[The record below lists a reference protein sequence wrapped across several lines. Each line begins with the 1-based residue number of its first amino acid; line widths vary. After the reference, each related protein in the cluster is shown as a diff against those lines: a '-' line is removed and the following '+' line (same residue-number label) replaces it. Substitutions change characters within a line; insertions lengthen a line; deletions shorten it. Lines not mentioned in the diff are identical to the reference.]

1 MWQDTRYEAFFRQK
15 KTYYGFPHSVIEL
28 STISDS
34 HNEFQCFKVNIKYSC
49 SNSLNATEL
58 WWYSHSLF
66 WLDSGNATLSWEEIL
81 KEKVW
86 KCVSWGGKDIKQLN
100 YSYRTDKDHSYV
112 YFHLKYRTS
121 IQPRKTWATE
131 YLCHERRPRHIW
143 DVGRKSEQCTSRSND
158 HCGSPDCAPGSEWTF
173 LDELEVREG
182 DAEDH
187 GEEDH
192 GPAVPRLKINNKFK
206 SIVIWAMD
214 WLYRLCSLLVK
225 SKSMSPPCSCSSR
238 SPAHGP
244 PWGTETRWG
253 H

>member
-1 MWQDTRYEAFFRQK
+1 MIFSFIVLI
-15 KTYYGFPHSVIEL
+15 GFWECNSIMGR
-28 STISDS
+28 
-34 HNEFQCFKVNIKYSC
+34 NIKRKSMEMCLLGRERYQ
-49 SNSLNATEL
+49 ATQ
-58 WWYSHSLF
+58 LF
-66 WLDSGNATLSWEEIL
+66 LQNRQRPFIW
-81 KEKVW
+81 
-86 KCVSWGGKDIKQLN
+86 
-100 YSYRTDKDHSYV
+100 

-206 SIVIWAMD
+206 SNVIWAMA